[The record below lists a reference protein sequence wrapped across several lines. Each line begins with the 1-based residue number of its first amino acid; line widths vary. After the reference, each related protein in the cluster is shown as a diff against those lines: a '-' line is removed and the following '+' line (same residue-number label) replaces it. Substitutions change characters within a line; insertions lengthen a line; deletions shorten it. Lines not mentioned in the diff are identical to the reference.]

1 MAIIDLEL
9 IDGFNL
15 YEYVSRVLDP
25 DHNIARYFFNQ
36 ILEALNHL
44 HNVVKFA
51 HRDLKLD
58 NIMIEHKVFEIKI
71 IDLGFAT

>member
-36 ILEALNHL
+36 ILDALNHL

-58 NIMIEHKVFEIKI
+58 NIMIDGKLFEIKI